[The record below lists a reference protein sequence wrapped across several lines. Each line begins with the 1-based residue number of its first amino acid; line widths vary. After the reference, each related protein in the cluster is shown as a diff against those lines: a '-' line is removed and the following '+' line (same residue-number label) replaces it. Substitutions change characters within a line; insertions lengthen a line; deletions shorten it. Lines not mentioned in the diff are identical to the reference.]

1 LAGFTDLSGKTAFIT
16 GGATGIGRGIAEAMS
31 AVGMRVAIADIDLQ
45 ALERTASE
53 TGATPYHLDVRDFEQ
68 FCEVAA
74 KVVLDFGAIDV
85 VCNNAGVGPVG
96 AIADLTMDDWN
107 FVLDVN
113 LWGVIHG
120 VKAFLPI
127 LKQNSEG
134 GHIINTSSM
143 SGLMAGPGFGA
154 YTVSKYGVVA
164 LTEVLAME
172 LARDAKGVRAS
183 VLLPGPTET
192 AIATSLRN
200 RANTP
205 DSGLSDLDLRSVDLF
220 GGPIPWRTPLE
231 IGEIIVR
238 GLRTGELYL
247 FTHPQLS
254 TPIFAR
260 FAEIKSACDREFSI
274 QSRETA
280 NLVRVK

>member
-1 LAGFTDLSGKTAFIT
+1 M
-16 GGATGIGRGIAEAMS
+16 GRGIAEAMS
-31 AVGMRVAIADIDLQ
+31 AVGMRVAIADVDLQ

-68 FCEVAA
+68 FCKVAA
-74 KVVLDFGAIDV
+74 KVVLDFGSIDV

-172 LARDAKGVRAS
+172 LAQDAKGVRAS

-200 RANTP
+200 RDNAP
-205 DSGLSDLDLRSVDLF
+205 DSALSDLDLRSVDLF
-220 GGPIPWRTPLE
+220 GGPIPWKTPLE

-254 TPIFAR
+254 SPIFAR
-260 FAEIKSACDREFSI
+260 FAEIQRASDREFSF
-274 QSRETA
+274 QYQETV
-280 NLVRVK
+280 NLFRGE